1 MKYTIIILC
10 ILLLCLPVSAQ
21 ENTGRVNFKWYNSP
35 SPEYEFDLDQST
47 ITDLLEEPS
56 ADILSL
62 YRTVNNIYLGSYHR
76 QGLNYEQMFTYYKN
90 RLITRGWNIYQ
101 KNESLII
108 FTLRPKD
115 YVVGIFVIVH
125 SGNDVF
131 LINILGK
138 ITPKRVTDL
147 LRNIKLLGI
156 DIPQLN
162 KLTQLPES
170 VIAPQPETKEN
181 SITPKSD
188 TAPDIDE
195 SDFAPPISTWLYEG
209 LPIDDFIV
217 RNTKGNEIDT
227 IFKFLENGSGDIEYV
242 LPLINNSL
250 NIDRKITLKMAEEQ
264 GNNIAVLNVE
274 NRKRTKSKSISVLRS
289 LTITSAGAS
298 KKIKSSTTKLDIDDL
313 FPQAATRFRAGNA
326 PIHEIRI
333 EGNKKIQEKD
343 ILQTL
348 NNGSENIE
356 RALTTLFKVMP
367 YFKEIKLQVN
377 EENFSRVA
385 TITVSEKV
393 LSSTTYLGLRPP
405 LFIGFNRVN
414 DRELGTGFQTGK
426 PTTVGPLWMWN
437 VRDSL
442 DIQTHNIYGR
452 ISYTIGNPHYHYDV
466 GARLNWGKP
475 YFWHI
480 GLTAKVHRQTD
491 GIAPELFNKFNDEA
505 SVVQR
510 ILGYPDLPNYYLREG
525 FEIGLR
531 WSPMLPTHT
540 FKLGFN
546 AESHESLQ
554 KSTDWQMLQWAFPD
568 MKSRNNPAIN
578 QGKMHSLSFQY
589 DFNTRA
595 DYLGWHNTLLVEHSN
610 TSLGSDFDFTRAQLH
625 LRYAFPLDNN
635 SVRTRFL
642 FGFSD
647 KSLPIQRQLAISG
660 LGGLRGY
667 SLYVPVDEAEK
678 EASPKPW
685 YGYSQYAF
693 MGDRGFLLNVEFH
706 YRLKNL
712 TSLSFFEYTYLIFFI
727 DEGQVWNVPDSAFTF
742 DPKADV
748 GIGFQLGE
756 AGQIRFNIAKTLD
769 SWKGYHFSFSWYH
782 GF

>member
-1 MKYTIIILC
+1 MKYMTIILC
-10 ILLLCLPVSAQ
+10 ILLLCLPVAAQ
-21 ENTGRVNFKWYNSP
+21 ENDGRVNFKWHNSP
-35 SPEYEFDLDQST
+35 SPQSKFDLDQNT

-56 ADILSL
+56 DDLLSL
-62 YRTVNNIYLGSYHR
+62 YRTVDNLYLGSYHR
-76 QGLNYEQMFTYYKN
+76 QGLNYEPMLTYYKN
-90 RLITRGWNIYQ
+90 RLKARGWNIYQ

-115 YVVGIFVIVH
+115 FVTGIFVIVN

-138 ITPKRVTDL
+138 ITSKRVIDL
-147 LRNIKLLGI
+147 LRNLKLLGI

-170 VIAPQPETKEN
+170 VIAPPSETKEN
-181 SITPKSD
+181 SITQKSD
-188 TAPDIDE
+188 TIPDIDE
-195 SDFAPPISTWLYEG
+195 SDFAPLISTWLYEG

-250 NIDRKITLKMAEEQ
+250 NINRKITLRMTEEQ
-264 GNNIAVLNVE
+264 GNNIAVLSVE
-274 NRKRTKSKSISVLRS
+274 NRKRTKSVSVLRS

-298 KKIKSSTTKLDIDDL
+298 KKIKASTTKLDIDDL

-414 DRELGTGFQTGK
+414 DWEFGTGFQTGK
-426 PTTVGPLWMWN
+426 PTTVGPLWIWE
-437 VRDSL
+437 VKDTL
-442 DIQTHNIYGR
+442 DTQTYNLYGK
-452 ISYTIGNPHYHYDV
+452 ISYTLGNPHYHYDA
-466 GARLNWGKP
+466 GGRINWGKP

-480 GLTAKVHRQTD
+480 GLTANVHRLTD
-491 GIAPELFNKFNDEA
+491 IVAPELFPDYNDA
-505 SVVQR
+505 VSDVRHV
-510 ILGYPDLPNYYLREG
+510 LGYTDLRNYYLREG
-525 FEIGLR
+525 FEVGLR
-531 WSPMLPTHT
+531 WSPLLPIHS

-568 MKSRNNPAIN
+568 MKSRNNPDIDE
-578 QGKMHSLSFQY
+578 GRLHSLTFRY

-595 DYLGWHNTLLVEHSN
+595 DFQGWHNTFLVEHSN
-610 TSLGSDFDFTRAQLH
+610 TALGSDFDYTRAQWH
-625 LRYAFPLDNN
+625 LRYAFPLNDHRI
-635 SVRTRFL
+635 RTRML

-647 KSLPIQRQLAISG
+647 KSLPIQRQFAISG

-667 SLYVPVDEAEK
+667 SLYVPADETEK
-678 EASPKPW
+678 EASSKPW

-693 MGDRGFLLNVEFH
+693 MGDRGFLLNIEFH

-712 TSLSFFEYTYLIFFI
+712 TRLNFFEYTYLIFFI
-727 DEGQVWNVPDSAFTF
+727 DEGQVWNVSDSAFTF

-756 AGQIRFNIAKTLD
+756 AGQIRFNVAKTLD
-769 SWKGYHFSFSWYH
+769 SWEGYHFSFSWYN